1 MSNKFLDAL
10 DDKQLSAP
18 PSLVRPKSD
27 PLVFGIVASVVL
39 HTLVLATALCIG
51 VVWKPKTDTF
61 VPPPAME
68 VSMMVLP
75 HGDRLPDRAMHT
87 PRAGAPAP
95 KPETSAAPTKAAAPP
110 DPGTS
115 DLTFEDPTKKA
126 AAKDERSKDER
137 DAASKK
143 REEAMRRMMMD
154 DALADI
160 DSPEGPRDRQA
171 TDPNSDATERID
183 LGGTGL
189 ATDPEY
195 AKYMAGV
202 TKLLRQNF
210 HPLKAITDAN
220 PGLKCTVLIKM
231 DVATGAI
238 ADYDVVAGSGNASF
252 DAAAMSATA
261 SVATLPIPPEKYQ
274 ARAKSGLAMTFEPER

>member
-1 MSNKFLDAL
+1 MSNPFLDSL

-18 PSLVRPKSD
+18 PSLMRPKGD

-39 HTLVLATALCIG
+39 HTMVLATALCIG
-51 VVWKPKTDTF
+51 VVWKPDTAVF

-75 HGDRLPDRAMHT
+75 HGDRMPDRAMHT
-87 PRAGAPAP
+87 PRDGAP
-95 KPETSAAPTKAAAPP
+95 KPKAETSAAPTKSNAPP

-126 AAKDERSKDER
+126 AEKDERSKDDR
-137 DAASKK
+137 DAAAKK

-195 AKYMAGV
+195 AKYMAAV
-202 TKLLRQNF
+202 TKLLRQDF

-220 PGLKCTVLIKM
+220 PGLKCTVMIKI
-231 DVATGAI
+231 DIATGAI
-238 ADYDVVAGSGNASF
+238 SDFDIVTPSGNASF
-252 DAAAMSATA
+252 DAAAMGAVA
-261 SVATLPIPPEKYQ
+261 SVTTLPIPPEKYQ

>member
-27 PLVFGIVASVVL
+27 PLIFGIVASVML
-39 HTLVLATALCIG
+39 HTMVLATGLCIG
-51 VVWKPKTDTF
+51 LVWKPKTTTF

-75 HGDRLPDRAMHT
+75 HGDRLPDKAMHT
-87 PRAGAPAP
+87 PRDGAP
-95 KPETSAAPTKAAAPP
+95 KPKVETSSAPTKSNAPP
-110 DPGTS
+110 DPSTS
-115 DLTFEDPTKKA
+115 DLKFEDPTKKA
-126 AAKDERSKDER
+126 AAADERSKAER

-154 DALADI
+154 DALADM

-171 TDPNSDATERID
+171 TDPNSDATERVD
-183 LGGTGL
+183 LGGTGP

-195 AKYMAGV
+195 AKYMAEV

-220 PGLKCTVLIKM
+220 PGLRCTVLIKI
-231 DVATGAI
+231 DVATGQIVDFDLATE
-238 ADYDVVAGSGNASF
+238 SGNASF

-261 SVATLPIPPEKYQ
+261 SVSTLPIPPEKYQ
-274 ARAKSGLAMTFEPER
+274 ARARSGLAMTFEPIR